1 ADELKLPFSFFIR
14 RSIKMENKK
23 NKKVILIK
31 FVFVFKINKN
41 SNKQKKDNII
51 ITILKVFSPFS
62 IEKRIKIT

>member
-1 ADELKLPFSFFIR
+1 
-14 RSIKMENKK
+14 MENKK

-31 FVFVFKINKN
+31 VVFVFKINRN